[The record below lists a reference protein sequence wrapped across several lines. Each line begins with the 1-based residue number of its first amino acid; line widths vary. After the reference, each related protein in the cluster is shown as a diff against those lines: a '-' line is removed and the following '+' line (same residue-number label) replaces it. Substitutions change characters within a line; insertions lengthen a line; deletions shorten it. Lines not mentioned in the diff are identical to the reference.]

1 MSETDHQPIEPP
13 RSGVFALPY
22 EERLAL
28 AMALLKRPRRR
39 PEGREAVQAAFPQ
52 APQEMTDT
60 AAHHLFGDGVDAAV
74 DLLAAAELMLRSPGR
89 DLDQGA
95 VQHLAYHLYNWM
107 QFIALLPDGKQELL
121 DLVAQLKEAVR
132 ENDMEF
138 VRHTAQLLDDVVGGS
153 RSHPVVEEP

>member
-1 MSETDHQPIEPP
+1 MSEQDSKRTDPP
-13 RSGVFALPY
+13 STRVFALPH

-39 PEGREAVQAAFPQ
+39 PEGREAVRAVFPQ
-52 APQEMTDT
+52 APEEMADT
-60 AAHHLFGDGVDAAV
+60 AAHHLFGDGVDAAL
-74 DLLAAAELMLRSPGR
+74 DLLAAAELMLRAPGR
-89 DLDQGA
+89 DLDRGT

-121 DLVAQLKEAVR
+121 DLVAQLKEAVE
-132 ENDMEF
+132 ENDLPF
-138 VRHTAQLLDDVVGGS
+138 IRQTAELLGDVVGGS